1 MTLARPAKRRCEH
14 TGDVFMMELYD
25 RYYVERQFH
34 RVVRERET
42 YRAWSWFWFACCVV
56 AVTGFVCAFYGIIH
70 A

>member
-1 MTLARPAKRRCEH
+1 MT
-14 TGDVFMMELYD
+14 ELHD
-25 RYYVERQFH
+25 RDYVERQFH

-42 YRAWSWFWFACCVV
+42 YRAWSWFWFAGCVV